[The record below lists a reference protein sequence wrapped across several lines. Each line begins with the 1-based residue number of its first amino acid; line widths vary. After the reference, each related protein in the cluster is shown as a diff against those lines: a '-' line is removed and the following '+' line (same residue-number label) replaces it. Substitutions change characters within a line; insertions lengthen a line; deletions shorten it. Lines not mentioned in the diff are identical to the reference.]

1 MPVEIKCQEC
11 GKLFSVP
18 PSRANAKYCSW
29 ACAKKNNSGAGNGN
43 WKGGLVEL
51 VCTVCGK
58 EFRVKNKC
66 IRPGKTNSC
75 SKACGRK
82 IATEKTRLKNR
93 TGVIKKCKVCGKE
106 IYIKKCHQETEGT
119 YCSRK
124 CMAED
129 YSTLLT
135 SNENPNWR
143 GGEVEK
149 ICPQCGKSYFIA
161 PAIVN
166 IRTFCSKSCS
176 AMSRLKNMN
185 FPKSNAKGGKRADIG
200 IFVRSAWEANYA
212 RYLNWLV
219 AHRQIKSWEYEPDV
233 FYFENI
239 KRGTRSYL
247 PDFKVENNDGT
258 IEYHEVKV
266 WMDAVS
272 KTKLKRMK
280 KYYPDVK
287 IVLVDK
293 PVYNGLARTVS
304 KLVANWE

>member
-1 MPVEIKCQEC
+1 
-11 GKLFSVP
+11 
-18 PSRANAKYCSW
+18 
-29 ACAKKNNSGAGNGN
+29 
-43 WKGGLVEL
+43 
-51 VCTVCGK
+51 
-58 EFRVKNKC
+58 
-66 IRPGKTNSC
+66 
-75 SKACGRK
+75 
-82 IATEKTRLKNR
+82 
-93 TGVIKKCKVCGKE
+93 
-106 IYIKKCHQETEGT
+106 
-119 YCSRK
+119 
-124 CMAED
+124 
-129 YSTLLT
+129 
-135 SNENPNWR
+135 
-143 GGEVEK
+143 
-149 ICPQCGKSYFIA
+149 
-161 PAIVN
+161 
-166 IRTFCSKSCS
+166 
-176 AMSRLKNMN
+176 MN

-219 AHRQIKSWEYEPDV
+219 AHSQIKSWEYEPDV

-258 IEYHEVKV
+258 IEYHEVKG
-266 WMDAVS
+266 WMDATS

>member
-1 MPVEIKCQEC
+1 M
-11 GKLFSVP
+11 
-18 PSRANAKYCSW
+18 
-29 ACAKKNNSGAGNGN
+29 KNHSGPNNPN
-43 WKGGLVEL
+43 WKGGLAEL
-51 VCTVCGK
+51 VCQVCGASFK
-58 EFRVKNKC
+58 VKNKQVA
-66 IRPGKTNSC
+66 RFKTNCC
-75 SKACGRK
+75 SRTCARK
-82 IATEKTRLKNR
+82 LTAEFTREKRK
-93 TGVIKKCKVCGKE
+93 TGVIKKCKICGREIYVKKSHKE
-106 IYIKKCHQETEGT
+106 IEGS
-119 YCSRK
+119 YCSK
-124 CMAED
+124 ECMAIG
-129 YSTLLT
+129 YAKRM
-135 SNENPNWR
+135 NGGENPNWR

-149 ICPQCGKSYFIA
+149 ICPQCGKSYFIT

-166 IRTFCSKSCS
+166 IRTFCSNSCS

-219 AHRQIKSWEYEPDV
+219 AHGQIKNWEYEPDV

-258 IEYHEVKV
+258 IEYHEVKG
-266 WMDAVS
+266 WMDAAS

>member
-1 MPVEIKCQEC
+1 MAGVGDAMPVEIKCKEC

-58 EFRVKNKC
+58 EFRVKKKC

-149 ICPQCGKSYFIA
+149 ICPQCGKSYFIT

-166 IRTFCSKSCS
+166 IRTFC
-176 AMSRLKNMN
+176 
-185 FPKSNAKGGKRADIG
+185 
-200 IFVRSAWEANYA
+200 
-212 RYLNWLV
+212 
-219 AHRQIKSWEYEPDV
+219 
-233 FYFENI
+233 
-239 KRGTRSYL
+239 
-247 PDFKVENNDGT
+247 
-258 IEYHEVKV
+258 
-266 WMDAVS
+266 
-272 KTKLKRMK
+272 
-280 KYYPDVK
+280 
-287 IVLVDK
+287 
-293 PVYNGLARTVS
+293 
-304 KLVANWE
+304 